1 MSTCLICIGSN
12 YQREKNLPLARCK
25 LQALFPSIC
34 FATEVETEPLHLRNT
49 ALFSNQVAM
58 FTTGIEEKEVIRTL
72 KQIEFEVGRRP
83 EDKPAERVC
92 LDIDL
97 LAYDDEIL
105 KPEDMQRPYIRQG
118 MKEIVDEEMWQPV
131 HHL

>member
-1 MSTCLICIGSN
+1 MSTCLICLGSN
-12 YQREKNLPLARCK
+12 YRREESLPLARCK
-25 LQALFPSIC
+25 LQALFPTIC

-58 FTTGIEEKEVIRTL
+58 FTTGIEEKEVIRAL

-83 EDKPAERVC
+83 EDKLAERVC

-97 LAYDDEIL
+97 LVYDDEIL
-105 KPEDMQRPYIRQG
+105 KPEDMRRPYIREG
-118 MKEIVDEEMWQPV
+118 VKELNEEIQNYR
-131 HHL
+131 LTT